1 MELLPSVI
9 ELQSLNTDATVPQ
22 LSSTQSC
29 TPFSN
34 HVNCKNVHEQ
44 RDIIYCHCY
53 MLRNSNKITINE
65 VNLWRQALETEFLER
80 YQVCKEFLS
89 RVHLNRLFHFSIDSA
104 D

>member
-1 MELLPSVI
+1 
-9 ELQSLNTDATVPQ
+9 
-22 LSSTQSC
+22 
-29 TPFSN
+29 
-34 HVNCKNVHEQ
+34 
-44 RDIIYCHCY
+44 

-89 RVHLNRLFHFSIDSA
+89 RVHLNRLFHFSTDSA